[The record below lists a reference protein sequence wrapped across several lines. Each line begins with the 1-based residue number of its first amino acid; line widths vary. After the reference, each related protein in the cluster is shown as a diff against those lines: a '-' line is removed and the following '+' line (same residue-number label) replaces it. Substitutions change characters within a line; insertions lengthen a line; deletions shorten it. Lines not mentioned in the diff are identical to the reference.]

1 MTVVFGIFMLGVLV
15 IIHEMG
21 HFLVAKA
28 NGVKVLKFS
37 LGFGPKLIS
46 KKWGE
51 TEYLICAIPLGGYVQ
66 MLGEGGGE
74 LGADAPLTPEEIERS
89 FAHKSPL
96 RRIAIVAAG
105 PLMNL
110 ILPFLILPIA
120 YMSGVNIPVFLDNP
134 ACIEY
139 VANDSD
145 ASRAG
150 IQIGDCIT
158 AIGTEPVESW
168 QDGNFALISAAGENI
183 RVTVTRAGEPVDL
196 FIQPENN
203 GLDGLMALG
212 IYPVEPAIIGGVVAN
227 GPAGRAG
234 LQAGDKIIEISG
246 STVRNWFDMT
256 DLIQAG
262 EGLANLFVI
271 DRNGEVLEVAITPEK
286 TDSGKVMIGI
296 IKGHEVETRSFG
308 LVDSIYKGKDQAID
322 LIDLT
327 FVFLKKL
334 FSGDV
339 SSKNIGGMISV
350 VEFAGEAAQTGIA
363 ALLTMLAF
371 ISIQLGILNLLP
383 IPILDGGHL
392 LFSFTELIIR
402 RPVPMRIREPAQQI
416 GLMLLM
422 ALMAF
427 ALYNDILRKFS

>member
-1 MTVVFGIFMLGVLV
+1 MLGVLV
-15 IIHEMG
+15 FVHEMG

-37 LGFGPKLIS
+37 LGFGPKLVS
-46 KKWGE
+46 RKWGE

-74 LGADAPLTPEEIERS
+74 QGENAPLTPEEEQRS
-89 FAHKSPL
+89 FSHKSAGK
-96 RRIAIVAAG
+96 RIAIVAAG

-110 ILPFLILPIA
+110 LLPFLILPIA
-120 YMSGVNIPVFLDNP
+120 FMSGVNMPVFLDNP
-134 ACIEY
+134 ACIDY
-139 VANDSD
+139 VVADSD

-150 IQIGDCIT
+150 VQVGDCIT
-158 AIGTEPVESW
+158 AIGSEPVETW
-168 QDGNFALISAAGENI
+168 QKGNLALVSAAGKNI
-183 RVTVTRAGEPVDL
+183 RLTVERENKTVDL
-196 FIQPENN
+196 LIRPENN

-212 IYPVEPAIIGGVVAN
+212 IFPVEPAIIGGLQAD
-227 GPAGRAG
+227 GPAMRAG
-234 LQAGDKIIEISG
+234 LQVGDHIIEISG
-246 STVRNWFDMT
+246 KPVRNWFDMT
-256 DLIQAG
+256 SLIQTG
-262 EGLANLFVI
+262 EGREESFVI
-271 DRNGEVLEVAITPEK
+271 DRNGEILTVQLAPTMGET
-286 TDSGKVMIGI
+286 GKLLVGI
-296 IKGHEVETRSFG
+296 VKGHDVETRSFG
-308 LVDSIYKGKDQAID
+308 LIDSISKGGEQTVE
-322 LIDLT
+322 LIKLT
-327 FVFLKKL
+327 VVFVQKL

-350 VEFAGEAAQTGIA
+350 VEFAGEAAQTGVA

-392 LFSFTELIIR
+392 LFSLIELITR

-416 GLMLLM
+416 GLMLLL

-427 ALYNDILRKFS
+427 ALYNDILRKFL

>member
-1 MTVVFGIFMLGVLV
+1 MTAVFGIFMLGVLV
-15 IIHEMG
+15 FVHEMG

-37 LGFGPKLIS
+37 LGFGPRVMGKT
-46 KKWGE
+46 WGE

-74 LGADAPLTPEEIERS
+74 LGEDAPLTPEEIERS
-89 FAHKSPL
+89 FAHKPPL

-120 YMSGVNIPVFLDNP
+120 FMSGVNMPVFLDNP
-134 ACIEY
+134 ACVEY
-139 VANDSD
+139 VVADSD
-145 ASRAG
+145 ASRG
-150 IQIGDCIT
+150 GVQIGDCIT
-158 AIGTEPVESW
+158 SIGNETVASW
-168 QDGNFALISAAGENI
+168 QGGNIALISAAGESIPFTVDRDGDPVELLI
-183 RVTVTRAGEPVDL
+183 R
-196 FIQPENN
+196 PENN
-203 GLDGLMALG
+203 GIDGLMALG
-212 IYPVEPAIIGGVVAN
+212 IFPVEPAIIGGLQTD
-227 GPAGRAG
+227 GPAKKAG
-234 LQAGDKIIEISG
+234 LQVGDKIVEISG
-246 STVRNWFDMT
+246 NPVRNWFDMT
-256 DLIQAG
+256 HLIQAG
-262 EGLANLFVI
+262 EGRTESFVI
-271 DRNGEVLEVAITPEK
+271 KRNGEVLKVDIAPEK
-286 TDSGKVMIGI
+286 NDSGKVMIGI
-296 IKGHEVETRSFG
+296 IKGHEDETRSFG
-308 LVDSIYKGKDQAID
+308 LIDSINKGKEQAVE

-350 VEFAGEAAQTGIA
+350 VEFAGEAAQTGVA

-392 LFSFTELIIR
+392 LFSFVELVIR
-402 RPVPMRIREPAQQI
+402 RPLPVRIREPAQQI
-416 GLMLLM
+416 GLILLM

>member
-1 MTVVFGIFMLGVLV
+1 MTAVFGIFMLGVLV
-15 IIHEMG
+15 FIHEMG

-37 LGFGPKLIS
+37 LGFGPKLVS
-46 KKWGE
+46 RKWGE

-74 LGADAPLTPEEIERS
+74 QGENAPLTQEEEQRS
-89 FAHKSPL
+89 FSHKSAGK
-96 RRIAIVAAG
+96 RIAIVAAG

-110 ILPFLILPIA
+110 LLPFLILPIA
-120 YMSGVNIPVFLDNP
+120 FMSGVNMPVFLDNP
-134 ACIEY
+134 ACIDY
-139 VANDSD
+139 VVADSD

-150 IQIGDCIT
+150 VQVGDCIT
-158 AIGTEPVESW
+158 AIGGEPVETW
-168 QDGNFALISAAGENI
+168 QKGNLALVSAAGKNI
-183 RVTVTRAGEPVDL
+183 RLTVERENKTVDL
-196 FIQPENN
+196 LIRPENN

-212 IYPVEPAIIGGVVAN
+212 IFPVEPAIIGGLQAD
-227 GPAGRAG
+227 GPAMRAG
-234 LQAGDKIIEISG
+234 LQVGDHIIEISG
-246 STVRNWFDMT
+246 KPVRNWFDMT
-256 DLIQAG
+256 SLIQTG
-262 EGLANLFVI
+262 EGRAESFVI
-271 DRNGEVLEVAITPEK
+271 DRNGEILTVQLAPEMNE
-286 TDSGKVMIGI
+286 TGKLLVGI
-296 IKGHEVETRSFG
+296 VKGHDVETRSFG
-308 LVDSIYKGKDQAID
+308 LIDSISKGGEQTVE
-322 LIDLT
+322 LIKLT
-327 FVFLKKL
+327 VVFVQKL

-350 VEFAGEAAQTGIA
+350 VEFAGEAAQTGVA

-392 LFSFTELIIR
+392 LFSLIELITR

-416 GLMLLM
+416 GLMLLL

-427 ALYNDILRKFS
+427 ALYNDILRKFL